1 MYKVKEIVKKKIAV
15 IGTGSAGIQTLSFF
29 LAWTDALEYEIVSIH
44 DPSIPIV
51 GIGESTNPS
60 FIEAIEYGTRFN
72 LYDDLEPLDATLKLT
87 TKFENWREHDF
98 HNPLIN
104 GSAAIHFNT
113 FKLREFA
120 LPRLKKIWREKF
132 KEVVGTVNSMT
143 EHDDKV
149 TMIIDGVE
157 HNYDYIIDCRGFP
170 KSYEDYNLMPVQT
183 VNHCLVHNIKEN
195 DKEGWKYT
203 LHRATPDGWMFG
215 VPLTDRKSYGY
226 LFNDTITTREEA
238 IQNFSKEIGVPVN
251 ELQNIEYKFH
261 SYRAKEIIGKRIFKN
276 GNRAVFFEP
285 LFANSLYLYDQINRV
300 IMGHISDPYG
310 NKETSNAM
318 IDVSINHVAT
328 VIAYMY
334 RGGSV
339 HDTPFWNG
347 IKEPAQKILEESD
360 TFHEFI
366 HEMRFADARNFYRSL
381 KFVFNE
387 KNFKIMDSDT
397 HFGYGFFEAI
407 TIKKLQELRLQVAD
421 DGS

>member
-1 MYKVKEIVKKKIAV
+1 MPIVKEIIKKKVAV
-15 IGTGSAGIQTLSFF
+15 IGTGSAGIQSLSFF
-29 LAWTDALEYEIVSIH
+29 LAWLDALEFEVVSIH

-51 GIGESTNPS
+51 GIGESTNPT
-60 FIEAIEYGTRFN
+60 FIDALEYGTRFN
-72 LYDDLEPLDATLKLT
+72 LYDNLEELDATLKLT
-87 TKFENWREHDF
+87 TRFENWREHDF

-120 LPRLKKIWREKF
+120 IPRLKKVWRGKF
-132 KEVVGTVNSMT
+132 KEVVGTVDSMT

-149 TMIIDGVE
+149 TMVIDGEE
-157 HNYDYIIDCRGFP
+157 HNYDFVVDCRGFP
-170 KSYEDYNLMPVQT
+170 KSYEDYSLMPVQT
-183 VNHCLVHNIKEN
+183 VNHCLVHNVQED

-215 VPLTDRKSYGY
+215 VPLTNRKSYGY
-226 LFNDTITTREEA
+226 LFNDTITTKEEA
-238 IQNFSKEIGVPVN
+238 LQNFSKEIGVPVE
-251 ELQNIEYKFH
+251 ELQNIEYKFN
-261 SYRAKEIIGKRIFKN
+261 SYRAKQIIGRRIFKN

-285 LFANSLYLYDQINRV
+285 LFANSLHLYDKINRAIVGCIAYGGSSADANAV
-300 IMGHISDPYG
+300 ISA
-310 NKETSNAM
+310 E
-318 IDVSINHVAT
+318 INNVAT

-334 RGGSV
+334 RGGSI

-360 TFHEFI
+360 AFHEFI
-366 HEMRFADARNFYRSL
+366 HAMRFSDSRNYYRSL
-381 KFVFNE
+381 SFVFNE

-397 HFGYGFFEAI
+397 HFGYGFFDKI
-407 TIKKLQELRLQVAD
+407 TLQQLQELRLQVAN